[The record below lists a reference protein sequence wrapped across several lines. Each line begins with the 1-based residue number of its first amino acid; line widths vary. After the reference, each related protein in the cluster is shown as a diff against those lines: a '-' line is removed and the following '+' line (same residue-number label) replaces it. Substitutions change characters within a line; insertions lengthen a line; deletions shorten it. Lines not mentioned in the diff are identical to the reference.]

1 MKTEP
6 QNHPLKFNI
15 IPSLHARAC
24 IYYNKTILS
33 QVVYVEK
40 EILRKI
46 TQKNAKQL
54 LFAKVLPKKSSQA
67 AKVHPFWK
75 SLDGKPLIF

>member
-40 EILRKI
+40 EILRKV
-46 TQKNAKQL
+46 TQKMQNNCCLQKCCRKSHRKL
-54 LFAKVLPKKSSQA
+54 LKFILSE
-67 AKVHPFWK
+67 
-75 SLDGKPLIF
+75 SLWMESL